1 MYHSESKIL
10 LVYIYIKT
18 ENNYGFEKISKS
30 NQTLVEA
37 EVSKRQKF
45 F

>member
-1 MYHSESKIL
+1 MDKGVGTSHSKTKIL

-30 NQTLVEA
+30 NQS
-37 EVSKRQKF
+37 VSRS
-45 F
+45 